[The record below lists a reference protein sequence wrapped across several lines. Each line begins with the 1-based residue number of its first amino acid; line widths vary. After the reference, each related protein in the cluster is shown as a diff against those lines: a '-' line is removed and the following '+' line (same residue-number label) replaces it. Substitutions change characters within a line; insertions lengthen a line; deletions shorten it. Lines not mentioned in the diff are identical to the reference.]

1 MNPMKYP
8 ESATENLIRALQSLV
23 SAFDAQPEAQAK
35 AFCGPLIRAQIAL
48 EDIKQWE
55 FVSIEEI
62 DSKI

>member
-1 MNPMKYP
+1 MNPIKYP

-23 SAFDAQPEAQAK
+23 SAFDAQPEAQK

-48 EDIKQWE
+48 KDIKQWE